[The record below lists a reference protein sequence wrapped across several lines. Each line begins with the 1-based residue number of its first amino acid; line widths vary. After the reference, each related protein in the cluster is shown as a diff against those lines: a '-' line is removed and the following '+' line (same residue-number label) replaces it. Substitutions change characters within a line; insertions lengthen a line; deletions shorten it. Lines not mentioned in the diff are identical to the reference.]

1 MVNYFIKKHTTA
13 IIIYLMVIH
22 AVCFLLY
29 FVAIEWYSVYV
40 GIIEHFFQCSFI
52 TLFLV
57 LGYVDSRNFF
67 QVRVFCTLSSLW
79 AINAFRIIFGTT
91 ELLYFY
97 ICVSLIYGCFLGFII
112 HFIWE
117 NFQRKSQNRY

>member
-1 MVNYFIKKHTTA
+1 MKLFLEKHTTA
-13 IIIYLMVIH
+13 VIIFLMVLH

-29 FVAIEWYSVYV
+29 FVAIEWYKVFS
-40 GIIEHFFQCSFI
+40 GIIEHFFQCSLV

-67 QVRVFCTLSSLW
+67 QVRVFCTLASLW

-112 HFIWE
+112 HFIWQKFS
-117 NFQRKSQNRY
+117 NIFQNKD